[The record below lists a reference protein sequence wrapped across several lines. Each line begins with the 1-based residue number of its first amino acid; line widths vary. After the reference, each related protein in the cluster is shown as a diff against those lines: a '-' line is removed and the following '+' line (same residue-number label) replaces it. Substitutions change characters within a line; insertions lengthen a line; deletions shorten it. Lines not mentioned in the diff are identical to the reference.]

1 MARDIHKDFF
11 FGKKTLVTGGS
22 SGIGLALA
30 RQLVARGASV
40 WLVARNET
48 KLEATRKE
56 LQAATVDLSQKIG
69 ITPADVA
76 VESQA
81 RAAAEQ
87 AAKGLGELDLL
98 INNAGTSHPGYFVE
112 MDAKIFRE
120 TMETNYYGTLNMIR
134 AVVPG
139 MIQRGKGHI
148 VNVSS
153 AAAYLALFGYSSYA
167 PTKWAVRG
175 LSDALRYELKPLGIR
190 LTLAMPPD
198 TDTPSLAREKAIRPK
213 ELDIISSTGTVY
225 RPEAV
230 ARDIL
235 FGVEHNRYIVITGMD
250 TNLFYWLTN
259 LLGPLQ
265 YPVIDLIVAD
275 AIQKTKKAEGRKDTR
290 V

>member
-1 MARDIHKDFF
+1 MTRDIRKDFF
-11 FGKKTLVTGGS
+11 FGKKALITGGS

-40 WLVARNET
+40 WLVARNEA
-48 KLEATRKE
+48 KLAAAGKE
-56 LQAATVDLSQKIG
+56 LKAAAVDPGQIVG
-69 ITPADVA
+69 FTPADISLEDQAKTA
-76 VESQA
+76 VG
-81 RAAAEQ
+81 Q
-87 AAKGLGELDLL
+87 AARGLGELDVL
-98 INNAGTSHPGYFVE
+98 INNAGTSHPGYFME
-112 MDAKIFRE
+112 MDTKIFRE
-120 TMETNYYGTLNMIR
+120 TMETNYFGTLNMTR

-153 AAAYLALFGYSSYA
+153 AAAYLAIFGYSSYA
-167 PTKWAVRG
+167 PSKWAVRG

-190 LTLAMPPD
+190 VTNVMPPD
-198 TDTPSLAREKAIRPK
+198 TDTPSLAKEKKIRPA

-225 RPEAV
+225 PPEKV

-235 FGVEHNRYIVITGMD
+235 SGVEHNRYIVITGMD
-250 TNLFYWLTN
+250 TTLFYWLTN
-259 LLGPLQ
+259 IFGPLQ

-275 AIQKTKKAEGRKDTR
+275 AIRKKKKAADRKDTR